1 MLRIRACV
9 FYKEKYRKEKSLKAE
24 TVASINV
31 SREESNELRENVV
44 SDTKT
49 EIPEGKFEDLV
60 GHETAKTALIQSV
73 ILPVL
78 QPQVISF
85 RILFVLD
92 TFWIV

>member
-1 MLRIRACV
+1 MVPRIYAI
-9 FYKEKYRKEKSLKAE
+9 YKEKYRKEKSLKAE

-78 QPQVISF
+78 QPQVIF
-85 RILFVLD
+85 FVE
-92 TFWIV
+92 FYSS